1 METNEIMYKCPKCD
15 RLMSKA
21 AYLLTICTSA
31 CPNCNCDMP
40 TVYYDEFKIDKGDK
54 IEVKDDG
61 IKLEIYIKDRI
72 ATIIKEVMSE
82 EFERAYRDG
91 YSLGYEEGEEDNSK
105 LNYNK
110 GYVRGFNSGYTMR
123 KFLCE

>member
-1 METNEIMYKCPKCD
+1 METNETMYKCPRCD

-21 AYLLTICTSA
+21 AYLLTDRISV
-31 CPNCNCDMP
+31 CPNCN
-40 TVYYDEFKIDKGDK
+40 TSIVYFKTFKIDKGDK
-54 IEVKDDG
+54 IEVEDDG

-91 YSLGYEEGEEDNSK
+91 YSRGYEEGDEAGYADGYKEGDKSGRHNKRDNK
-105 LNYNK
+105 
-110 GYVRGFNSGYTMR
+110 
-123 KFLCE
+123 